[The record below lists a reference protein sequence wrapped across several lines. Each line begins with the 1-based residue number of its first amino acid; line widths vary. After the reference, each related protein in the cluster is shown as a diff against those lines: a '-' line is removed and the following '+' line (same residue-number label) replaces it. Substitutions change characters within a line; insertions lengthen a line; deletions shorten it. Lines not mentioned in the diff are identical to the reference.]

1 MEIIE
6 EGVDFEQEAASWCDT
21 IVEHLCGCN
30 CKC

>member
-1 MEIIE
+1 MQIIE
-6 EGVDFEQEAASWCDT
+6 NGIDFEKEVGWCDT

>member
-6 EGVDFEQEAASWCDT
+6 DGVDFEETTSWCDT

>member
-1 MEIIE
+1 MDIIE
-6 EGVDFEQEAASWCDT
+6 NGVDFEQEVTGWCDT